1 MLALRSPMSVSW
13 SSPSPVAVSSRVT
26 LVVGVA
32 AVVGGSLAH
41 LATHYPSG
49 PPAIGASGG
58 VSGLIAAALMIQNG
72 LPAQLLER
80 RFLSASAVF
89 LVGNIVLAFLGPSL
103 FGSAIA
109 WQAPHR

>member
-1 MLALRSPMSVSW
+1 
-13 SSPSPVAVSSRVT
+13 
-26 LVVGVA
+26 
-32 AVVGGSLAH
+32 
-41 LATHYPSG
+41 
-49 PPAIGASGG
+49 
-58 VSGLIAAALMIQNG
+58 MIQNG

-109 WQAPHR
+109 WQAHIGGYVAGAVLFRFMVRHAGRARFGT